1 MNTWEEEVIKKLENL
16 DEVPNR
22 NPLKVQSHKQ
32 NFMRNAQMIKSDI
45 TVSSPKQS
53 WWTHLIQ
60 KKEFT
65 TMKVITIFAILGL
78 LFGGGVTAVAAQD
91 SLPGDLL
98 YPVKTLVEDIELGL
112 ATDPETQFKI
122 SNSQLNTRFEEIQLL
137 LEAGEMPPEPLFYD
151 MYKTVEATMNYALQ
165 TGDPIGNLRMIQS
178 TVQQQSRFAG
188 ESPDEP
194 IMQQFQRAMQF
205 QQGLIDAGIAEPEN
219 LANELEF
226 MFQYRRS
233 SEDDE
238 EVWQNLYRY
247 QEQNQFQNAGEEDT
261 YQWMYMGGEDPEGPP
276 QNGQPEE
283 PGQQNSFNDQPN
295 SGNQGDNDNGNNGGQ
310 GGNGSGSGSG
320 GK

>member
-32 NFMRNAQMIKSDI
+32 NFMRNAQMINSDI

-112 ATDPETQFKI
+112 ATDPETQFEIAWIHANKR
-122 SNSQLNTRFEEIQLL
+122 SSEIQELIEL
-137 LEAGEMPPEPLFYD
+137 GELPPEPFFFKWYED
-151 MYKTVEATMNYALQ
+151 MHELINYAVQ
-165 TGDPIGNLRMIQS
+165 SEDPTNNLLK
-178 TVQQQSRFAG
+178 VQQ
-188 ESPDEP
+188 
-194 IMQQFQRAMQF
+194 MFQRQNQF
-205 QQGLIDAGIAEPEN
+205 ANKGDSTGVPISQMFQNALNYQQSLIDAGIAEPEN
-219 LANELEF
+219 LVNELEF
-226 MFQYRRS
+226 MFQYKQQMGK
-233 SEDDE
+233 EDGE
-238 EVWQNLYRY
+238 EIWQNLY
-247 QEQNQFQNAGEEDT
+247 QTQTQMQNAGEEDT

-295 SGNQGDNDNGNNGGQ
+295 GGNQADNENGNNSGQ
-310 GGNGSGSGSG
+310 GGNGSG

>member
-32 NFMRNAQMIKSDI
+32 NFMRNAQMINSDI

-137 LEAGEMPPEPLFYD
+137 LEAGEMPPEPFFYD

-205 QQGLIDAGIAEPEN
+205 QQGLIDAGIDEPEN
-219 LANELEF
+219 LANELEY

-233 SEDDE
+233 SEEAEDD
-238 EVWQNLYRY
+238 WQNLY
-247 QEQNQFQNAGEEDT
+247 QEQIQHQNAGGEDT
-261 YQWMYMGGEDPEGPP
+261 YQWMYMGGEDDPDGPP
-276 QNGQPEE
+276 QNGQPED
-283 PGQQNSFNDQPN
+283 PGAQNSFNDQPN
-295 SGNQGDNDNGNNGGQ
+295 GGNQADNENGNNSGQ
-310 GGNGSGSGSG
+310 GGNGSGSG